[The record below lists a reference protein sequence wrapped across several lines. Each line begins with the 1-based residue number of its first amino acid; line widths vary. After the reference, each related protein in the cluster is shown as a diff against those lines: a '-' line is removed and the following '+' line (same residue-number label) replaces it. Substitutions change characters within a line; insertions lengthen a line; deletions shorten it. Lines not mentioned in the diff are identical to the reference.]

1 MATLH
6 TLFDADASELHD
18 LIADPSTLVSVQTL
32 IIEIL
37 NSCSDVR
44 ALGIHNEIVT
54 KYGAFALP
62 GIISATYVAKNDTK
76 IINKIANR
84 ITAILCALAKDN
96 IAAERMILR
105 NGVLSNPF
113 SHTHAIYIEAL
124 TELGYTLTDTDYE
137 YALTMLNK
145 AEQTNDIARIQSL
158 YQLLLPTKRITK
170 RAINQAKTWFS
181 EHHTKPAAQL
191 TNTLL
196 HSAPQDSETIVRSI
210 ITQQYDEN
218 AVAYTD
224 VRNEI
229 TLASAEAGLQA
240 LSVTSNYLQTKGQR
254 HKLIESFYQ
263 GAIAKWLTQH
273 DALLAEAHNIIINSR
288 SEIVYRYWWQ
298 AINNAVTNPKIVDYC
313 THALVQF
320 CTTDPEFAEWGIV
333 QLMFLEKRQGTWVT
347 KLLEDISRDYIDLYN
362 DADATCQRL
371 FSTPKRQRQQSVQI
385 NPTGVTRADDSGG
398 Q

>member
-124 TELGYTLTDTDYE
+124 TELGYTLTDIDYE

-145 AEQTNDIARIQSL
+145 AEQTNDIVRIQSL

-196 HSAPQDSETIVRSI
+196 RIAPQDSETIVRSI

-224 VRNEI
+224 VRSEI
-229 TLASAEAGLQA
+229 TLASADAGLQA

-313 THALVQF
+313 THALIQF
-320 CTTDPEFAEWGIV
+320 CTTAPEFAKWGII

-347 KLLEDISRDYIDLYN
+347 KLLEDIARDHTNLYN

-371 FSTPKRQRQQSVQI
+371 FNAPKRQRQQSVQI

>member
-124 TELGYTLTDTDYE
+124 TELGYTLTDIDYE

-145 AEQTNDIARIQSL
+145 AEQTNDIVRIQSL

-196 HSAPQDSETIVRSI
+196 RIAPQDSETIVRSI

-224 VRNEI
+224 VRSEI
-229 TLASAEAGLQA
+229 TLASAQAGLQA

-313 THALVQF
+313 THALIQF
-320 CTTDPEFAEWGIV
+320 CTTAPEFAKWGII

-347 KLLEDISRDYIDLYN
+347 KLLEDIARDHTNLYN

-371 FSTPKRQRQQSVQI
+371 FNAPKRQRQQSVQI